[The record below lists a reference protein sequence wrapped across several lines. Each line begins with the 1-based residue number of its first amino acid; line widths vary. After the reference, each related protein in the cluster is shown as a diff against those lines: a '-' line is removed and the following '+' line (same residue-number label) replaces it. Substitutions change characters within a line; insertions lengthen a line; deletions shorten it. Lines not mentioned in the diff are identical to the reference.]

1 MRVTIFTGSR
11 LGPRLHAE
19 AAAAFARQLARSG
32 IGVVFG
38 GGRVGLMGVVADA
51 ALAAG
56 GEVIGVIPQ
65 HLVDREVAH
74 LGLTRL
80 EVVPDMHQR
89 KARMAELGD
98 AFVALPGA
106 AGTLEEL
113 FEVWTWGQL
122 GLHEKP
128 SALLDV
134 GGFYRPLI
142 EQLGVMAA
150 QGYLEQAQLDA
161 LGVVDDADEFLRFV
175 RGYRHPPRKRLLMD
189 ELTSVAW
196 LCERDGRLLA
206 VRSHGRDRFY
216 LPGGK
221 VEPGETHEQALTR
234 EVLEEIGVAL
244 SDIRPAFTVQA
255 PAHGQPDGTSVT
267 MHCFHAAAVGDPTP
281 ASEIA
286 ELSWLA
292 PGDRDLAV
300 PAVQLALARIA
311 TEGA

>member
-19 AAAAFARQLARSG
+19 AAAAFARQLAGSG

-51 ALAAG
+51 ALDAG

-175 RGYRHPPRKRLLMD
+175 DAYRHPPRKQLLM
-189 ELTSVAW
+189 EK
-196 LCERDGRLLA
+196 
-206 VRSHGRDRFY
+206 
-216 LPGGK
+216 PG
-221 VEPGETHEQALTR
+221 
-234 EVLEEIGVAL
+234 
-244 SDIRPAFTVQA
+244 
-255 PAHGQPDGTSVT
+255 
-267 MHCFHAAAVGDPTP
+267 
-281 ASEIA
+281 
-286 ELSWLA
+286 
-292 PGDRDLAV
+292 
-300 PAVQLALARIA
+300 
-311 TEGA
+311 

>member
-1 MRVTIFTGSR
+1 MASKTVWEDASSADRPAAVAATYVSAPVAQPPAPAIAARDPLWSPRPSTKRLLGPGTATNPAAISENTISVWSDGMARSYPWQHMRVTIFTGSR

-19 AAAAFARQLARSG
+19 AAAGFAQELARAG
-32 IGVVFG
+32 IGMVFG

-80 EVVPDMHQR
+80 EVVADMHQR

-189 ELTSVAW
+189 E
-196 LCERDGRLLA
+196 
-206 VRSHGRDRFY
+206 
-216 LPGGK
+216 PG
-221 VEPGETHEQALTR
+221 
-234 EVLEEIGVAL
+234 
-244 SDIRPAFTVQA
+244 
-255 PAHGQPDGTSVT
+255 
-267 MHCFHAAAVGDPTP
+267 
-281 ASEIA
+281 
-286 ELSWLA
+286 
-292 PGDRDLAV
+292 
-300 PAVQLALARIA
+300 
-311 TEGA
+311 

>member
-11 LGPRLHAE
+11 LGPRQHAE
-19 AAAAFARQLARSG
+19 AAAAFARRLAASG

-74 LGLTRL
+74 IGLTRL
-80 EVVPDMHQR
+80 EVVTDMHER

-142 EQLGVMAA
+142 EQLGVMAE

-161 LGVVDDADEFLRFV
+161 LGVVADADEFLRFV
-175 RGYRHPPRKRLLMD
+175 GGYRHPPRKQLLMD

-196 LCERDGRLLA
+196 LCVRDGRVLA

-244 SDIRPAFTVQA
+244 TDVRPAFTVHA

-267 MHCFHAAAVGDPTP
+267 MHCFHAVAVGDPAP
-281 ASEIA
+281 AGEIA
-286 ELSWLA
+286 ELTWLA
-292 PGDRDLAV
+292 PDDRDLAA

-311 TEGA
+311 TAGR